1 MPELKRTNAHIVP
14 CVVWLT
20 VQFAGRTDSATRRLF
35 TDRLHAFLAGT
46 RIKPIVSPRLIGLHH
61 PAGFDAFEI
70 SLITAWLS
78 AQPEV
83 WSYDFMQPIP
93 SMLQKGARHGQAD

>member
-1 MPELKRTNAHIVP
+1 MPDLKRTTTHIVP

-20 VQFAGRTDSATRRLF
+20 VQFTGRTDSAARRLF
-35 TDRLHAFLAGT
+35 ADRLRAFLAGT

-61 PAGFDAFEI
+61 PAGFDPFEI

-83 WSYDFMQPIP
+83 RSHDFMQPVP
-93 SMLQKGARHGQAD
+93 TMLKKGAHHG